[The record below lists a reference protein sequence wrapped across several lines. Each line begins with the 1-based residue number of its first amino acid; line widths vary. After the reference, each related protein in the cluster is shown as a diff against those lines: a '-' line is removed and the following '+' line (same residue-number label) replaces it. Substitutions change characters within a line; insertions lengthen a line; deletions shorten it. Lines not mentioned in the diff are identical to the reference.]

1 MYPALS
7 KVLVDFIDKLK
18 SEGKLKLWYTSLK
31 NDDGKPSFRVYLQVE
46 DDDEEYAQSKFQAFM
61 EKNQAELGWTG
72 QLTEPNVP
80 DSTPRLCEINK
91 ACELVL
97 SITKQF
103 PQPNRRQDIQF
114 ENELKSKAKQLLH
127 SVPQDHLAEF
137 IHFIANNFGVT
148 DESLVKLLSA

>member
-1 MYPALS
+1 MKWFTKRALLTSNENMYPALS

-31 NDDGKPSFRVYLQVE
+31 NNDGTPSFRVYFQVE
-46 DDDEEYAQSKFQAFM
+46 DDNEEYVQSKFQAFM

-72 QLTEPNVP
+72 QFTDPDVP
-80 DSTPRLCEINK
+80 DSIQRLQEVNK

-103 PQPNRRQDIQF
+103 PEPDRR
-114 ENELKSKAKQLLH
+114 
-127 SVPQDHLAEF
+127 EF
-137 IHFIANNFGVT
+137 
-148 DESLVKLLSA
+148 